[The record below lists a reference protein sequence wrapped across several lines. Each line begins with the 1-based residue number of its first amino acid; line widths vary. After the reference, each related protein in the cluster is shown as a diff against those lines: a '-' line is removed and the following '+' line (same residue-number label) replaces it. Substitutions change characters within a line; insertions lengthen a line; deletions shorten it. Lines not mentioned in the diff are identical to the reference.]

1 MEKRHV
7 SGSSMTCLVIP
18 GDLLARTDYT
28 PLEKMVLAYDQM
40 NETPETSDRS
50 CAEFLGV
57 PIDSVATAR
66 DRLTF
71 LGIEVETHR
80 AADLTEDEYY
90 V

>member
-7 SGSSMTCLVIP
+7 AGSEMAYLVI
-18 GDLLARTDYT
+18 GADILERTDYT
-28 PLEKMVLAYDQM
+28 PVEKMVYAYDQQ
-40 NETPETSDRS
+40 NETPETSDAS

-57 PIDSVATAR
+57 TIESVKNAR
-66 DRLTF
+66 DRLTE
-71 LGIEVETHR
+71 LGVEVETHR